1 MRHFDLTPLYRS
13 TIGFDA
19 LASLF
24 DSMAAFDGDT
34 PAYPPYNIERGAE
47 NAYRISM
54 AVAGFGEDD
63 INIEVK
69 QNTLTVRAERESE
82 AGERDYLHRGIAT
95 RAFARSFQLE
105 DHVAVNGAS
114 LVNGL
119 LHIDLTR
126 EIPEALKPRT
136 IAIQTN
142 GAKPRAIASKAKS

>member
-1 MRHFDLTPLYRS
+1 MAGAYRMLLHEGGYVMRHFDLTPLYRS

-69 QNTLTVRAERESE
+69 QNTLTVRAERQS
-82 AGERDYLHRGIAT
+82 
-95 RAFARSFQLE
+95 
-105 DHVAVNGAS
+105 
-114 LVNGL
+114 
-119 LHIDLTR
+119 
-126 EIPEALKPRT
+126 
-136 IAIQTN
+136 
-142 GAKPRAIASKAKS
+142 

>member
-13 TIGFDA
+13 TVGFDR

-24 DSMAAFDGDT
+24 DSMAAFDGDP

-69 QNTLTVRAERESE
+69 QNTLTVRAQRESE
-82 AGERDYLHRGIAT
+82 AGKRDYLHRGIAM

-105 DHVAVNGAS
+105 DHVVVNDAS
-114 LVNGL
+114 LENGL

-126 EIPEALKPRT
+126 ELPEAMKPRT
-136 IAIQTN
+136 IAIQAN
-142 GAKPRAIASKAKS
+142 GAKAKAIEDKAKS